1 MKGDMMNKNEI
12 QTLALKLTQIIVFLT
27 GVLLTTYNLFSF
39 KIAKNGYYFNDDNQ
53 TWLAIGVSS
62 LALTYIIKNWNKI

>member
-1 MKGDMMNKNEI
+1 MNKNEI
-12 QTLALKLTQIIVFLT
+12 QTLALKLVQIIAFLT

-62 LALTYIIKNWNKI
+62 LALAYVIKNWNKI